1 VSTDAAG
8 PSDSALSWWQAA
20 GVAACG
26 ILAFHLA
33 YNVRGGAFLVVAFL
47 SCLVAL
53 AGVRTHR
60 QAFYGGLALGLLIYA
75 PQLSCFYVIFHSA
88 AVLLW
93 LVLAF
98 WIGLFLLLAWL
109 CRRQFGRVWAAVMIP
124 FLWTGLEYF
133 RSELYYLRF
142 TWLNAGYSFSEN
154 VDLVPFRAVGV
165 YGVGFLLMALASAL
179 SILPWRKRMA
189 AGGVLLVALGVVTN
203 LPSRTQKSPGP
214 IHAAR
219 GAGETGRVRV
229 AGVQMEFP
237 VEGEVTFVLN
247 RLLKEHSE
255 AELIV
260 LSEYTLDGPVPESL
274 KDWCR
279 QHQRH
284 LVVGGK
290 DPTPDGNFYDTAFV
304 VGPTGDIIFKQAK
317 SVPIQFFQD
326 GLPAREQKLWDSP
339 WGKLGI
345 CICYD
350 LSYTRVT
357 DELIRLG
364 AQGLVVPTMDVV
376 HWGRH
381 EHELHARIGRV
392 RAAEY
397 GVPIMRVA
405 SSGVSQLIDGKG
417 RELATAGFPGHEAM
431 LAAQIDLAAGGR
443 VPPDRW
449 LAIVAVAVT
458 ALLMIWTGV
467 AGARRKRQGCEAPT
481 SHKD

>member
-1 VSTDAAG
+1 MSTDAAG
-8 PSDSALSWWQAA
+8 PSDSALSFPQALV
-20 GVAACG
+20 VAVFG

-33 YNVRGGAFLVVAFL
+33 YLNRWTAFLMAWFL
-47 SCLVAL
+47 LCLVAL
-53 AGVRTHR
+53 TAVRTAR
-60 QAFYGGLALGLLIYA
+60 LAFYGGLTIGMLIYA
-75 PQLSCFYVIFHSA
+75 PQLYCFYVIFNAA

-109 CRRQFGRVWAAVMIP
+109 CRRNFGRVRAAVLIP
-124 FLWTGLEYF
+124 FVWTGLEYF

-142 TWLNAGYSFSEN
+142 SWLSVGYTFSEN
-154 VDLVPFRAVGV
+154 VPLVPFRIMGV
-165 YGVGFLLMALASAL
+165 YGVGFLLMALASAV
-179 SILPWRKRMA
+179 SVLPWRKSMR
-189 AGGVLLVALGVVTN
+189 AGALLLLALFVLTN
-203 LPSRTQKSPGP
+203 FPSKPRQRS
-214 IHAAR
+214 IAS
-219 GAGETGRVRV
+219 TGRVVV

-237 VEGEVTFVLN
+237 VEGEVTFALD
-247 RLLKEHSE
+247 RLRKQHPD
-255 AELIV
+255 AELLV

-274 KDWCR
+274 KEWCR
-279 QHQRH
+279 QQQRH

-304 VGPTGDIIFKQAK
+304 IGPTGDILFKQAK
-317 SVPIQFFQD
+317 SVPIQFFKD
-326 GLPAREQKLWDSP
+326 GLPAHEQRLWDSP

-350 LSYTRVT
+350 LSYVRVT

-381 EHELHARIGRV
+381 EHELHARVGRV

-405 SSGVSQLIDGKG
+405 SSGLSQLIDATG

-431 LAAQIDLAAGGR
+431 LAAEIDLAGKGC

-458 ALLMIWTGV
+458 ALVMAWICVDEVRLKIQE
-467 AGARRKRQGCEAPT
+467 REAP
-481 SHKD
+481 SSQAG